1 MSSPLATTAYR
12 FTESHDYVPV
22 SASSQNLKQ
31 EWESKSDVLQGTARN
46 WLPDAR
52 AALFTIGRE
61 CNHEGWDGEGSHAVR
76 PETIDIAAKVA
87 QAMFVSLPLGTLA
100 PDVMPDADG
109 EVILEWIVDQQRVFS
124 LSVGSNGRASYAGR
138 FGQRGSTHGW
148 LELKLTNLMELEQ
161 SLDVVVTSVR
171 RLLRE
176 DAAGHTT

>member
-12 FTESHDYVPV
+12 FTEPHEYEPV
-22 SASSQNLKQ
+22 SASSWSLKQ
-31 EWESKSDVLQGTARN
+31 EWESHSDVLQGTARN
-46 WLPDAR
+46 WLPAVR

-61 CNHEGWDGEGSHAVR
+61 CNHDGWDGEGSYAVE
-76 PETIDIAAKVA
+76 PATIGIAAKVA

-109 EVILEWIVDQQRVFS
+109 EVILEWIVDQQRVLS

-138 FGQRGSTHGW
+138 FGQGGSTHGW
-148 LELKLTNLMELEQ
+148 LELKLSDLSELEQ
-161 SLDVVVTSVR
+161 SLDVVVASVR

-176 DAAGHTT
+176 DATGHTT